1 MTAVPATAAASATPV
16 VITGLALRLPG
27 AATQDDFWQLLID
40 GVVRTAPVSA
50 RRRALARAPWW
61 DDVIGEVEG
70 IELFDAGFFGIDE
83 HEARFMD
90 PQHRV
95 GMEVAYDALC
105 DAGLAESGVSDSRRY
120 SVHMAM
126 TGNPYYGLVC
136 RYLDEHGPAGL
147 PPRTI
152 MNTYHGALA
161 ARISHQFDL
170 TGPVMAVDTACS
182 SFLSALVQGIDSIR
196 NGGCDGAV
204 VGGVNLLS
212 AAYTTMLCNA
222 GGITTSH
229 PHTRVFDEE
238 ADGTLI
244 GEGVVVVVLERQ
256 DVARARNRRIYGR
269 IAAHAIN
276 NDGSS
281 LSIMAP
287 NPRGQGAVIRDAYA
301 DGVVD
306 PTAVGYIE
314 THGAGT
320 RVGDPIEVNALS
332 KVYRKEDF
340 GDAKIGLGSVKSNI
354 GHLLSAAGGA
364 GLAKLLL
371 SLRNGQMA
379 PNVHLTT
386 INPLLRLERTPF
398 EVMTSP
404 RPWPRVDGRPRV
416 GAITSLGL
424 GGTNVHVVVE
434 EADDGGRPRGALPEP
449 VVCLSATSQDALR
462 QMLTEVERHTAG
474 GADPYD
480 LAMTLARFRPAYA
493 WRATAVLDPATGAV
507 TQTRMNHVAK
517 PDRRPKGEP
526 PRTLEAAA
534 ERFLHGGAID
544 WTEFFPD
551 GTGTTLRLDP
561 YPFSRLPYWLDADPP
576 KGTDMTKDEIK
587 AVLIKGIASELSIAP
602 GDVGDDEGFAQLGV
616 SSVQAL
622 KIVNRLRKEL
632 DMDINPV
639 ALFEFKT
646 VDDISAYLAEERAA

>member
-1 MTAVPATAAASATPV
+1 MTAVTSTEPI

-27 AATQDDFWQLLID
+27 AASQDEFWDLLIS
-40 GVVRTAPVSA
+40 GVDRTAPVSA
-50 RRRALARAPWW
+50 HRRDLAGAPRW
-61 DDVIGEVEG
+61 DDVIGEIEG
-70 IELFDAGFFGIDE
+70 IELFDADFFKIDAD
-83 HEARFMD
+83 EARFMD

-105 DAGLAESGVSDSRRY
+105 DAGLAESGVGTDRRY
-120 SVHMAM
+120 SVHVAM
-126 TGNPYYGLVC
+126 TANPYYALVC

-147 PPRTI
+147 PPRTV

-161 ARISHQFDL
+161 ARISHQFNL

-182 SFLSALVQGIDSIR
+182 SFLSALVQGIGAIR
-196 NGGCDGAV
+196 HGGCDGAV

-229 PHTRVFDEE
+229 PHTRVFDEA

-244 GEGVVVVVLERQ
+244 GEGAVVVVLERE
-256 DVARARNRRIYGR
+256 DVARARNRRVYGR

-287 NPRGQGAVIRDAYA
+287 NPRGQGDVIRDAYTDA
-301 DGVVD
+301 VVE
-306 PTAVGYIE
+306 PTAIGYIE

-332 KVYRKEDF
+332 KIYRKEHF

-371 SLRNGQMA
+371 SMERGQMA

-386 INPLLRLERTPF
+386 LNPLLRLDKTPF
-398 EVMTSP
+398 EVVTEP
-404 RPWPRVDGRPRV
+404 RPWARVDGRPRA

-434 EADDGGRPRGALPEP
+434 EADDGGRPRGALPVP
-449 VVCLSATSQDALR
+449 VVCLSATSEGGLR
-462 QMLTEVERHTAG
+462 RMLKEVERRLAD

-480 LAMTLARFRPAYA
+480 LAMTLARFRPPYD
-493 WRATAVLDPATGAV
+493 WRATVGIDPATGATGEV
-507 TQTRMNHVAK
+507 RINHVAK

-526 PRTLEAAA
+526 PATLEAAA
-534 ERFLHGGAID
+534 ERFRDGGAVD
-544 WTEFFPD
+544 WTQFFPD
-551 GTGTTLRLDP
+551 RTGTILRLDP
-561 YPFSRLPYWLDADPP
+561 YPFTRRPYWL
-576 KGTDMTKDEIK
+576 G
-587 AVLIKGIASELSIAP
+587 
-602 GDVGDDEGFAQLGV
+602 
-616 SSVQAL
+616 
-622 KIVNRLRKEL
+622 R
-632 DMDINPV
+632 
-639 ALFEFKT
+639 
-646 VDDISAYLAEERAA
+646 